1 MIELELLGVNGDSVV
16 LTDAQGQRFTLVIDD
31 ALRSAVRR
39 DRVSVPIPTPEAAAN
54 MSPKQM
60 QVLMRAGA
68 SAQEVSDL
76 TGFPLARVQTY
87 EAPIIAERNWAVN
100 RAQKCHIGWGKDSP
114 LLGELVL
121 DRLAT
126 RGVDPELVTWDAV
139 RENRDPWQIMVTF
152 VQGAEEKQA
161 SWSYDLH
168 TNSVRALDEEA
179 RWLTENVASA
189 RPQVFDQDSKAPGAN
204 ANPKAV
210 TIEPIVV
217 EDTSTEALV
226 AELNAQR
233 GQPQRMDLSE
243 FADED
248 FTGSIPTVSDETG
261 QIVPF
266 GRSETDPQTHSAP
279 EAISGAEALR
289 QDLKETVSHSLPST
303 DADSEVYLPT
313 STIAITKQDSMV
325 RRSLEASEARS
336 RSKGRQSVPPWHE
349 IMFGAKPE

>member
-1 MIELELLGVNGDSVV
+1 MNWFWTAWLRAEL
-16 LTDAQGQRFTLVIDD
+16 TL
-31 ALRSAVRR
+31 S
-39 DRVSVPIPTPEAAAN
+39 
-54 MSPKQM
+54 
-60 QVLMRAGA
+60 
-68 SAQEVSDL
+68 
-76 TGFPLARVQTY
+76 
-87 EAPIIAERNWAVN
+87 
-100 RAQKCHIGWGKDSP
+100 
-114 LLGELVL
+114 
-121 DRLAT
+121 
-126 RGVDPELVTWDAV
+126 LVTWDAV

-152 VQGAEEKQA
+152 VQGAEEKHA

-210 TIEPIVV
+210 MIEPIVV

-266 GRSETDPQTHSAP
+266 GRSETDPQTHSA
-279 EAISGAEALR
+279 
-289 QDLKETVSHSLPST
+289 LKLSLVQKLYARIEGDSLAFSTVN
-303 DADSEVYLPT
+303 
-313 STIAITKQDSMV
+313 
-325 RRSLEASEARS
+325 
-336 RSKGRQSVPPWHE
+336 
-349 IMFGAKPE
+349 

>member
-1 MIELELLGVNGDSVV
+1 M
-16 LTDAQGQRFTLVIDD
+16 
-31 ALRSAVRR
+31 
-39 DRVSVPIPTPEAAAN
+39 
-54 MSPKQM
+54 
-60 QVLMRAGA
+60 
-68 SAQEVSDL
+68 
-76 TGFPLARVQTY
+76 
-87 EAPIIAERNWAVN
+87 
-100 RAQKCHIGWGKDSP
+100 
-114 LLGELVL
+114 
-121 DRLAT
+121 
-126 RGVDPELVTWDAV
+126 
-139 RENRDPWQIMVTF
+139 
-152 VQGAEEKQA
+152 
-161 SWSYDLH
+161 
-168 TNSVRALDEEA
+168 RALDEEA